1 MLKVYAN
8 AGLGYISPT
17 MTTPPAPPSPSPS
30 PSSPSAVTPGRCGY
44 HDIGGLTAGEID
56 PAEEPIEFWHKQN
69 EAMRGLLGDPLRR
82 MVTVDE
88 MRRAFESFGEEKYN
102 ALSFYERRLEAM
114 LDILTE
120 KGLIDREM
128 FMQRVDA
135 ALKQRAAGAQAE

>member
-1 MLKVYAN
+1 MHKVYAN
-8 AGLGYISPT
+8 AGLGYISRT
-17 MTTPPAPPSPSPS
+17 MMTPAHPAK
-30 PSSPSAVTPGRCGY
+30 PGRCGY

-69 EAMRGLLGDPLRR
+69 EAMRGLLGDPVRR

-102 ALSFYERRLEAM
+102 TLSFYERRLEAM

-120 KGLIDREM
+120 KGLIDREQ
-128 FMQRVDA
+128 FMARVDA
-135 ALKQRAAGAQAE
+135 ALKQRAAASAR

>member
-1 MLKVYAN
+1 MYAN
-8 AGLGYISPT
+8 PGLGYISPT
-17 MTTPPAPPSPSPS
+17 MTTPTSPAK
-30 PSSPSAVTPGRCGY
+30 TGRCGY

-88 MRRAFESFGEEKYN
+88 MRRAFETFGEEKYN
-102 ALSFYERRLEAM
+102 TLSFYERRLEAM

-120 KGLIDREM
+120 KGLIDRDV

-135 ALKQRAAGAQAE
+135 ALKQRAAASGA

>member
-1 MLKVYAN
+1 
-8 AGLGYISPT
+8 
-17 MTTPPAPPSPSPS
+17 MTTL
-30 PSSPSAVTPGRCGY
+30 SSPGRCGY

-102 ALSFYERRLEAM
+102 TLSFYERRLEAM
-114 LDILTE
+114 LDILCE
-120 KGLIDREM
+120 KGLIDRDV

-135 ALKQRAAGAQAE
+135 ALAARAAADAK

>member
-1 MLKVYAN
+1 MHKVYAN

-17 MTTPPAPPSPSPS
+17 MTTPAHPEK
-30 PSSPSAVTPGRCGY
+30 PGRCGY

-69 EAMRGLLGDPLRR
+69 EAMRGLLGDPVRR

-88 MRRAFESFGEEKYN
+88 MRHAFESFGEEKYN
-102 ALSFYERRLEAM
+102 TLSFYERRLEAM

-120 KGLIDREM
+120 KGLIDREQ
-128 FMQRVDA
+128 FMARVDA
-135 ALKQRAAGAQAE
+135 ALKQRAAASAR

>member
-1 MLKVYAN
+1 MHKVYAN

-17 MTTPPAPPSPSPS
+17 RTTPAHPEK
-30 PSSPSAVTPGRCGY
+30 PGRCGY

-69 EAMRGLLGDPLRR
+69 EAMRGLLGDPVRR

-102 ALSFYERRLEAM
+102 TLSFYERRLEAM

-120 KGLIDREM
+120 KGLIDREQ
-128 FMQRVDA
+128 FMARVDA
-135 ALKQRAAGAQAE
+135 ALKQRAAASAR

>member
-1 MLKVYAN
+1 MHKVYAN

-17 MTTPPAPPSPSPS
+17 MTTPAHPEK
-30 PSSPSAVTPGRCGY
+30 PGCCGY

-69 EAMRGLLGDPLRR
+69 EAMRGLLGDPVRR

-102 ALSFYERRLEAM
+102 TLSFYERRLEAM

-120 KGLIDREM
+120 KGLIDREQ
-128 FMQRVDA
+128 FMARVDA
-135 ALKQRAAGAQAE
+135 ALKQRAAASAR

>member
-1 MLKVYAN
+1 
-8 AGLGYISPT
+8 
-17 MTTPPAPPSPSPS
+17 MTTPTSPANPTISPANPTTT
-30 PSSPSAVTPGRCGY
+30 PGPTTIPGRCGY

-56 PAEEPIEFWHKQN
+56 AAEEPIEFWHKQN

-102 ALSFYERRLEAM
+102 TLSFYERRLEAM

-120 KGLIDREM
+120 KGLIDRDV

-135 ALKQRAAGAQAE
+135 ALKQRAAASGA

>member
-1 MLKVYAN
+1 MHKVYAN
-8 AGLGYISPT
+8 AGLGYISLT
-17 MTTPPAPPSPSPS
+17 MTTPAHPEK
-30 PSSPSAVTPGRCGY
+30 PGRCGY

-69 EAMRGLLGDPLRR
+69 EAMRGLLGDPVRR

-102 ALSFYERRLEAM
+102 TLSFYERRLEAM

-120 KGLIDREM
+120 KGLIDREQ
-128 FMQRVDA
+128 FMARVDA
-135 ALKQRAAGAQAE
+135 ALKQRAAASAR

>member
-1 MLKVYAN
+1 MHKVYAN

-17 MTTPPAPPSPSPS
+17 MTTPAHPEK
-30 PSSPSAVTPGRCGY
+30 PGRCGY

-69 EAMRGLLGDPLRR
+69 EAMRGLLGDPVRR

-102 ALSFYERRLEAM
+102 TLSFYERRLEAM

-120 KGLIDREM
+120 KGLIDRDA
-128 FMQRVDA
+128 FMQRVEA
-135 ALKQRAAGAQAE
+135 ALKQRAAGTPAD